1 MHGLDPPL
9 PGDVHGLQDAVLAG
23 GAQEHLCAVGGLGG
37 VLDQLAAAVDPHV
50 VVGVRLVGLQQR
62 ELRVVAEVDA
72 LVAEGSSQ
80 LEDPLDATDAQPLE
94 IQLGS
99 DAQIQVEV
107 VGVDVGQEGP
117 GVGAAVDLLQD
128 RCLDFQESFGDKGF
142 PDRVQDAAARLIR
155 SRASVLIAR
164 ST

>member
-1 MHGLDPPL
+1 MSTGLE
-9 PGDVHGLQDAVLAG
+9 GAVVAG
-23 GAQEHLCAVGGLGG
+23 TQEHVRAVGGLRG

-50 VVGVRLVGLQQR
+50 VVGVRLVGLQQC
-62 ELRVVAEVDA
+62 ELGVVAEVDA
-72 LVAEGSSQ
+72 LVAECAPE
-80 LEDPLDATDAQPLE
+80 LEDPLDTADAQPLE
-94 IQLGS
+94 VQLGR

-107 VGVDVGQEGP
+107 VGVDVGEERP

-128 RCLDFQESFGDKGF
+128 RCLDLQN
-142 PDRVQDAAARLIR
+142 PLPTRVSRIACSTPLRARIR